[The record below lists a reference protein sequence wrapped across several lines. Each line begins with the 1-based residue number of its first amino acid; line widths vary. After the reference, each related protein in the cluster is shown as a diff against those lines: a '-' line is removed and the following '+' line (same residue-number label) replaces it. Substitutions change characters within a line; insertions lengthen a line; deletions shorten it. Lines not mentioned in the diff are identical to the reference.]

1 MPKFLRATYF
11 TLLVALPAVLFFSYY
26 PIISL
31 GANSSMNFELSLPL
45 LWLILFDFTAFANFA
60 IFLKDHKASPR
71 HPKTKEGNKNRG
83 LKGFCEG
90 LRLGLAP
97 RSGKNEKVSSRG
109 FAMFFEDHKD
119 SAMRPKAGKKH
130 GDRTF
135 MMFFESIKTWPRG
148 PERSSKK
155 TIIKVLILL
164 LFPLYATLSVFWSA
178 NPLRTILTSGILW
191 LLFFAIFA
199 VIRLSPLLEPPSRLK
214 IWLIRAFFAST
225 AVVCLFCF
233 IQSLLDSC
241 GLSRE
246 TTLLC
251 AGCTYRSFG
260 FPHPNGFAIEP
271 QFMGNL
277 LLAPTLLALY
287 LLRKPEQ
294 ISKTEHIGT
303 EQRRSASVAELARAT
318 EPTPADESAGPE
330 QTIGTFPHLR
340 KTPAKLALVICAV
353 LFSTTL
359 FFTFSRG
366 AVYSY
371 ALGLLI
377 LLIFALRRHTF
388 RPALIVIPIATFLLS
403 LGLQGTFAH
412 FGPTSETFTSAVTKS
427 IHQLSLGLIDLRP
440 QPNSG
445 PKADTSETTNT
456 TPEDGVSESSKG
468 ANNQADAG
476 LDATRRERP
485 ESVTPAPT
493 FDGYVPES
501 TDVRLGLS
509 SAALATW
516 SQSLATMIFG
526 VGLGGAGV
534 AMYHFDPANNP
545 SPKEIVQNQPI
556 SLLLETGLLGVALLL
571 AALYLAFRSKPLK
584 NSQNLPLLVALIA
597 AYLLSLQFFA
607 GLPNALHIYLLPP
620 LLYYI
625 FLPSYVTTF
634 SHSSTLQNHPRTVK
648 ISKNS
653 TKSLPK
659 LQNKHKHS

>member
-1 MPKFLRATYF
+1 MPKFLRAAYF
-11 TLLVALPAVLFFSYY
+11 ALIVALPAVLFFSYY

-45 LWLILFDFTAFANFA
+45 LWLVLFDFTAFANFV
-60 IFLKDHKASPR
+60 IFYREHKASGAQQKAEKMSR
-71 HPKTKEGNKNRG
+71 KRG
-83 LKGFCEG
+83 FKGFCEG
-90 LRLGLAP
+90 IRLGLAP
-97 RSGKNEKVSSRG
+97 RSGKNEKASSRG
-109 FAMFFEDHKD
+109 FATFFEDHKD

-164 LFPLYATLSVFWSA
+164 LFPLYATLSVFWSE

-199 VIRLSPLLEPPSRLK
+199 ILRLSPLLEPPCKLK
-214 IWLIRAFFAST
+214 IWVIRALFAST

-233 IQSLLDSC
+233 VQSLLDSC

-277 LLAPTLLALY
+277 LLAPTLLTLY
-287 LLRKPEQ
+287 LLCQ
-294 ISKTEHIGT
+294 IASKTTPRPNKTEHRTKTEHIKT
-303 EQRRSASVAELARAT
+303 EQT
-318 EPTPADESAGPE
+318 T
-330 QTIGTFPHLR
+330 TTFPHLR
-340 KTPAKLALVICAV
+340 KTSIKLALVACAI

-366 AVYSY
+366 AIYSY

-377 LLIFALRRHTF
+377 LIIFTLHRHTF
-388 RPALIVIPIATFLLS
+388 RPALIIIPVATFLLS

-440 QPNSG
+440 TNRVESGGGVTMDRGSDESFEGTNS
-445 PKADTSETTNT
+445 
-456 TPEDGVSESSKG
+456 
-468 ANNQADAG
+468 QADAG
-476 LDATRRERP
+476 SLSPLGRIDYATPSGEHS
-485 ESVTPAPT
+485 ESVTVPPKDSSAPV
-493 FDGYVPES
+493 FNGYVPES
-501 TDVRLGLS
+501 TDVRLGLN

-516 SQSLATMIFG
+516 SQSPATMIFG

-534 AMYHFDPANNP
+534 AMHRFDPVNNP

-571 AALYLAFRSKPLK
+571 AALYFAFRSKPLEDP
-584 NSQNLPLLVALIA
+584 QNLPFLVALIT

-625 FLPSYVTTF
+625 FLPSYATIH
-634 SHSSTLQNHPRTVK
+634 SNSSTLPNHPKTVK

>member
-1 MPKFLRATYF
+1 MSKFLRATYF
-11 TLLVALPAVLFFSYY
+11 ALIIALPAVLFFSYY

-45 LWLILFDFTAFANFA
+45 LWLILFDLIAFANFV
-60 IFLKDHKASPR
+60 ILYREHKASGAR
-71 HPKTKEGNKNRG
+71 QKAE
-83 LKGFCEG
+83 KGS
-90 LRLGLAP
+90 R
-97 RSGKNEKVSSRG
+97 KRG
-109 FAMFFEDHKD
+109 FAML
-119 SAMRPKAGKKH
+119 
-130 GDRTF
+130 
-135 MMFFESIKTWPRG
+135 FESIKTWPRG
-148 PERSSKK
+148 PERSSRKAIAK
-155 TIIKVLILL
+155 PLVFL
-164 LFPLYATLSVFWSA
+164 LFPLYCTLSIFWSA

-199 VIRLSPLLEPPSRLK
+199 ILRLSPQLKPPRELK
-214 IWLIRAFFAST
+214 IWVLGAFFAST

-241 GLSRE
+241 DLSRE

-251 AGCTYRSFG
+251 VGCTYRSFG

-277 LLAPTLLALY
+277 LLAPTLLVLY
-287 LLRKPEQ
+287 LLCQTTNKTP
-294 ISKTEHIGT
+294 SHPNKTEQNSKSEH
-303 EQRRSASVAELARAT
+303 
-318 EPTPADESAGPE
+318 AGPE
-330 QTIGTFPHLR
+330 QTTTTFPHLR
-340 KTPAKLALVICAV
+340 KTSVKLALVSCVI

-366 AVYSY
+366 AIYSY

-377 LLIFALRRHTF
+377 LIIFALRRHTF
-388 RPALIVIPIATFLLS
+388 RPALIIIPVTTFLLS

-427 IHQLSLGLIDLRP
+427 IHQLSLGLLDFRT
-440 QPNSG
+440 NSQTEPDDG
-445 PKADTSETTNT
+445 NT
-456 TPEDGVSESSKG
+456 TIDEGAGGLSEGTDGQ
-468 ANNQADAG
+468 ANAG
-476 LDATRRERP
+476 LDATHRERP
-485 ESVTPAPT
+485 ESVTVPSDNLPAPT

-516 SQSLATMIFG
+516 SQSPATIIFG

-534 AMYHFDPANNP
+534 AMHHFDPVNNP

-571 AALYLAFRSKPLK
+571 AALYLAFRSEPLK

-625 FLPSYVTTF
+625 FLPSYATARLN
-634 SHSSTLQNHPRTVK
+634 SSTLPNHPKTVK

>member
-1 MPKFLRATYF
+1 MSKFFRMAYF
-11 TLLVALPAVLFFSYY
+11 ALLVALPAVLFFSYY

-45 LWLILFDFTAFANFA
+45 LWLVLFDFTAFANFV
-60 IFLKDHKASPR
+60 IFYREHKASGAQQKAEKMSR
-71 HPKTKEGNKNRG
+71 KRG
-83 LKGFCEG
+83 FKGFCEG
-90 LRLGLAP
+90 IRLGPAP
-97 RSGKNEKVSSRG
+97 RSGKNEKASNRG
-109 FAMFFEDHKD
+109 FAMFFEDRKD
-119 SAMRPKAGKKH
+119 LATRPGALG
-130 GDRTF
+130 R
-135 MMFFESIKTWPRG
+135 E
-148 PERSSKK
+148 K
-155 TIIKVLILL
+155 TIAKSLIFL

-199 VIRLSPLLEPPSRLK
+199 TLRLSPLLEPPCKLK
-214 IWLIRAFFAST
+214 IWVIRAFFAST

-233 IQSLLDSC
+233 VQSLLDSC

-277 LLAPTLLALY
+277 LLAPTLLTLY
-287 LLRKPEQ
+287 LLCQIAGKTTSHPNKTEQ
-294 ISKTEHIGT
+294 NLKTEH
-303 EQRRSASVAELARAT
+303 
-318 EPTPADESAGPE
+318 AGPE
-330 QTIGTFPHLR
+330 QTTTTFPHLR
-340 KTPAKLALVICAV
+340 KTCVKPTLVACAI

-366 AVYSY
+366 AIYSY

-377 LLIFALRRHTF
+377 LIIFTLCRHTF
-388 RPALIVIPIATFLLS
+388 RPALIIIPVVTFLLS

-440 QPNSG
+440 QPSDQA
-445 PKADTSETTNT
+445 KANISEATNIT
-456 TPEDGVSESSKG
+456 NKDGADNLPEDTD
-468 ANNQADAG
+468 NQANAG

-485 ESVTPAPT
+485 ESVTVSEDELPAPI
-493 FDGYVPES
+493 FDGYVADS
-501 TDVRLGLS
+501 TDVRLGLN

-516 SQSLATMIFG
+516 SQSPVTMIFG

-534 AMYHFDPANNP
+534 AIHRFDPVNNP

-571 AALYLAFRSKPLK
+571 AALYFAFRSKPLE
-584 NSQNLPLLVALIA
+584 NPQNLPFLVALIT

-625 FLPSYVTTF
+625 FLPSYATIH
-634 SHSSTLQNHPRTVK
+634 SNSSTLSNPRKTVK

>member
-1 MPKFLRATYF
+1 MSKFFRMAYF
-11 TLLVALPAVLFFSYY
+11 ALLVALPAVLFFSYY

-45 LWLILFDFTAFANFA
+45 LWLILFDLIAFANFV
-60 IFLKDHKASPR
+60 IFYREHKASGAQQKAEKMSR
-71 HPKTKEGNKNRG
+71 KRG
-83 LKGFCEG
+83 FKGFCEG
-90 LRLGLAP
+90 IRLGLAP
-97 RSGKNEKVSSRG
+97 RSGKNEKASNRG
-109 FAMFFEDHKD
+109 FAMFFEDRKD
-119 SAMRPKAGKKH
+119 LATRPGALG
-130 GDRTF
+130 R
-135 MMFFESIKTWPRG
+135 E
-148 PERSSKK
+148 K
-155 TIIKVLILL
+155 TIAKSLIFL

-199 VIRLSPLLEPPSRLK
+199 TLRLSPLLEPPCKLK
-214 IWLIRAFFAST
+214 IWVIRAFFAST

-233 IQSLLDSC
+233 VQSLLDSC

-277 LLAPTLLALY
+277 LLAPTLLTLY
-287 LLRKPEQ
+287 LLCQIAGKTTSHPNKTEQ
-294 ISKTEHIGT
+294 NLKTEH
-303 EQRRSASVAELARAT
+303 
-318 EPTPADESAGPE
+318 AGPE
-330 QTIGTFPHLR
+330 QTTTTFPHLR
-340 KTPAKLALVICAV
+340 KTCVKPTLVACAI

-366 AVYSY
+366 AIYSY

-377 LLIFALRRHTF
+377 LIIFTLCRHTF
-388 RPALIVIPIATFLLS
+388 RPALIIIPVVTFLLS

-440 QPNSG
+440 QPSDQA
-445 PKADTSETTNT
+445 KANISEATNIT
-456 TPEDGVSESSKG
+456 NKDGADNLPEDTD
-468 ANNQADAG
+468 NQANAG

-485 ESVTPAPT
+485 ESVTVSEDELPAPI
-493 FDGYVPES
+493 FDGYVADS
-501 TDVRLGLS
+501 TDVRLGLN

-516 SQSLATMIFG
+516 SQSPVTMIFG

-534 AMYHFDPANNP
+534 AIHRFDPVNNP

-571 AALYLAFRSKPLK
+571 AALYFAFRSKPLE
-584 NSQNLPLLVALIA
+584 NPQNLPFLVALIT

-625 FLPSYVTTF
+625 FLPSYATIH
-634 SHSSTLQNHPRTVK
+634 SNSSTLSNPRKTVK

>member
-1 MPKFLRATYF
+1 MSKFFRMAYF
-11 TLLVALPAVLFFSYY
+11 ALLVALPAVLFFSYY

-45 LWLILFDFTAFANFA
+45 LWLILFDLIAFINFVVL
-60 IFLKDHKASPR
+60 FRDRKDLDQRPKA
-71 HPKTKEGNKNRG
+71 
-83 LKGFCEG
+83 
-90 LRLGLAP
+90 
-97 RSGKNEKVSSRG
+97 EKVSRG
-109 FAMFFEDHKD
+109 NFA
-119 SAMRPKAGKKH
+119 AL
-130 GDRTF
+130 
-135 MMFFESIKTWPRG
+135 FESIKTRARA
-148 PERSSKK
+148 PERSSRKDVTK
-155 TIIKVLILL
+155 FLLWL

-178 NPLRTILTSGILW
+178 NPLRTILTAGILW

-199 VIRLSPLLEPPSRLK
+199 ILRLSPRLEPPRELK
-214 IWLIRAFFAST
+214 IWVLGAFFVST

-233 IQSLLDSC
+233 IQSILDSC

-287 LLRKPEQ
+287 LLCQTTSETTPHPNKTEHRA
-294 ISKTEHIGT
+294 KTEHI
-303 EQRRSASVAELARAT
+303 RA
-318 EPTPADESAGPE
+318 E
-330 QTIGTFPHLR
+330 QTTTTFPHLR
-340 KTPAKLALVICAV
+340 KTSVKLPLVVCAI

-366 AVYSY
+366 AIYSY

-377 LLIFALRRHTF
+377 LIIFTLCRHTF
-388 RPALIVIPIATFLLS
+388 RPALIIIPVATFLLS

-427 IHQLSLGLIDLRP
+427 IHQLSLGFLDFRTNSQTEPDDGSTTIDEGAGRL
-440 QPNSG
+440 
-445 PKADTSETTNT
+445 SEGT
-456 TPEDGVSESSKG
+456 DGQ
-468 ANNQADAG
+468 ANAG

-485 ESVTPAPT
+485 ESVTVSEDELPAPI
-493 FDGYVPES
+493 FDGYVADS
-501 TDVRLGLS
+501 TDVRLGLN

-516 SQSLATMIFG
+516 SQSPATMIFG

-534 AMYHFDPANNP
+534 AMHRFDPVNNP

-556 SLLLETGLLGVALLL
+556 SLLLETGLFGVALLL
-571 AALYLAFRSKPLK
+571 AALYFAFRSKPLK
-584 NSQNLPLLVALIA
+584 NPQNLPFLVALIT

-625 FLPSYVTTF
+625 FLPSYATIH
-634 SHSSTLQNHPRTVK
+634 SNSSTLSNPRKTVK

-653 TKSLPK
+653 TKSLPE

>member
-1 MPKFLRATYF
+1 MPKFLRAAYF
-11 TLLVALPAVLFFSYY
+11 ALIVALPAVLFFSYY

-45 LWLILFDFTAFANFA
+45 LWLILFDLIAFANFV
-60 IFLKDHKASPR
+60 IFYREHKASGAQQKAEKMSR
-71 HPKTKEGNKNRG
+71 KRG
-83 LKGFCEG
+83 FKGFCEG
-90 LRLGLAP
+90 IRLGLAP
-97 RSGKNEKVSSRG
+97 RSGKNEKASNRG

-119 SAMRPKAGKKH
+119 LATRPGALG
-130 GDRTF
+130 R
-135 MMFFESIKTWPRG
+135 E
-148 PERSSKK
+148 K
-155 TIIKVLILL
+155 TIAKSLIFL

-199 VIRLSPLLEPPSRLK
+199 TLRLSPLLEPPCKLK
-214 IWLIRAFFAST
+214 IWVIRAFFAST

-233 IQSLLDSC
+233 VQSLLDSC

-277 LLAPTLLALY
+277 LLAPTLLTLY
-287 LLRKPEQ
+287 LLCQIAGKTTSHPNKTEQ
-294 ISKTEHIGT
+294 NLKTEH
-303 EQRRSASVAELARAT
+303 
-318 EPTPADESAGPE
+318 AGPE
-330 QTIGTFPHLR
+330 QTTTTFPHLR
-340 KTPAKLALVICAV
+340 KTCVKPTLVACAI

-366 AVYSY
+366 AIYSY

-377 LLIFALRRHTF
+377 LIIFALRCHTF
-388 RPALIVIPIATFLLS
+388 RPTLIIIPVATFLLS

-440 QPNSG
+440 QPSDQA
-445 PKADTSETTNT
+445 KANISEATNIT
-456 TPEDGVSESSKG
+456 NKDGADNLPEDTD
-468 ANNQADAG
+468 NQANAG

-485 ESVTPAPT
+485 ESVTVSEDELPAPI
-493 FDGYVPES
+493 FDGYVADS
-501 TDVRLGLS
+501 TNVRLGLS

-516 SQSLATMIFG
+516 SQSPVTMIFG

-534 AMYHFDPANNP
+534 AMHHFDPANNP

-584 NSQNLPLLVALIA
+584 NPQNLPFLVALIT
-597 AYLLSLQFFA
+597 AYLFSLQFFA
-607 GLPNALHIYLLPP
+607 GLPNALHIYLIPP

-625 FLPSYVTTF
+625 FLPSYATIH
-634 SHSSTLQNHPRTVK
+634 SNSSTLSNHSKTVK

-659 LQNKHKHS
+659 MQNKHKHS

>member
-1 MPKFLRATYF
+1 
-11 TLLVALPAVLFFSYY
+11 
-26 PIISL
+26 
-31 GANSSMNFELSLPL
+31 
-45 LWLILFDFTAFANFA
+45 
-60 IFLKDHKASPR
+60 
-71 HPKTKEGNKNRG
+71 
-83 LKGFCEG
+83 
-90 LRLGLAP
+90 
-97 RSGKNEKVSSRG
+97 
-109 FAMFFEDHKD
+109 MFFEDRKD
-119 SAMRPKAGKKH
+119 LATRPGALG
-130 GDRTF
+130 R
-135 MMFFESIKTWPRG
+135 E
-148 PERSSKK
+148 K
-155 TIIKVLILL
+155 TIAKSLIFL

-199 VIRLSPLLEPPSRLK
+199 TLRLSPLLEPPCKLK
-214 IWLIRAFFAST
+214 IWVIRAFFAST

-233 IQSLLDSC
+233 VQSLLDSC

-277 LLAPTLLALY
+277 LLAPTLLTLY
-287 LLRKPEQ
+287 LLCQ
-294 ISKTEHIGT
+294 IASKTTPRPNKTEHRTKTEHIKT
-303 EQRRSASVAELARAT
+303 EQT
-318 EPTPADESAGPE
+318 T
-330 QTIGTFPHLR
+330 TTFPHLR
-340 KTPAKLALVICAV
+340 KTSIKLALVACAI

-366 AVYSY
+366 AIYSY

-377 LLIFALRRHTF
+377 LIIFALRCHTF
-388 RPALIVIPIATFLLS
+388 RPTLIIIPVATFLLS

-440 QPNSG
+440 TNRVESGGGVTMDRGSDESFEGTNS
-445 PKADTSETTNT
+445 
-456 TPEDGVSESSKG
+456 
-468 ANNQADAG
+468 QADAG
-476 LDATRRERP
+476 SLSPLGRIDYATPSGEHS
-485 ESVTPAPT
+485 ESVTVPPKDSSAPV
-493 FDGYVPES
+493 FNGYVPES

-516 SQSLATMIFG
+516 SQSPATMIFG

-534 AMYHFDPANNP
+534 AMHRFDPVNNP

-571 AALYLAFRSKPLK
+571 AALYFAFRSKPLK
-584 NSQNLPLLVALIA
+584 NPQNLPFLVALIT

-625 FLPSYVTTF
+625 FLPSYATIH
-634 SHSSTLQNHPRTVK
+634 SNSSTLPNHPKTVK